1 MIIRSEREL
10 ALFEETLDQC
20 QNTVWLIST
29 CGKQY
34 DLMNPLERCLGI
46 AEMLKY
52 QRADEP
58 EIFTTSYGDAFY
70 WAANTKAQMKSC
82 ASIPCCIGLVFLH
95 LILSATQS
103 IHNFGIE
110 FYPVTGI
117 YIW

>member
-52 QRADEP
+52 QSADEP
-58 EIFTTSYGDAFY
+58 EIFTTGYGDEMRLFEFI
-70 WAANTKAQMKSC
+70 AAQKAYD
-82 ASIPCCIGLVFLH
+82 H
-95 LILSATQS
+95 TTQS
-103 IHNFGIE
+103 RTN
-110 FYPVTGI
+110 PPLSSRR
-117 YIW
+117 WK